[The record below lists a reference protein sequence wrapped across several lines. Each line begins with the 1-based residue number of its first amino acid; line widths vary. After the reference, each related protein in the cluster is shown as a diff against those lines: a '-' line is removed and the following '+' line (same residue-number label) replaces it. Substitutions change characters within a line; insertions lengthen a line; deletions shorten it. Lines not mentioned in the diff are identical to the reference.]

1 MSMEYESTRNFVKDN
16 LWFRDTY
23 GRFVL
28 LRGVNFASR
37 SKLPPYLPISPLQS
51 KSLTSK
57 ELKAELGV
65 VEPEIKRLTELG
77 FNIVRLLVIWK
88 AIEPKPNPNL
98 DQLLPEGENYLNLV
112 KETIDVLYSH
122 GLFVI
127 VDFHQDIAHEI
138 YGGDGFPDWAMAID
152 ELHPRPPSL
161 ANSNIKSR
169 DWAVAYYLNFLVRN
183 TLQSFWKNSLKN
195 TDEGLHNFPVRTHLE
210 KTVGQT
216 VKFFKVLNE
225 GNGHPAI
232 LGFSPFNEPH
242 PVGLG
247 KQFFEER
254 ILKEFYSNVLKEI
267 NKFDD
272 KAFIFIEPRLDW
284 TVYPATD
291 IGLELQFPFI
301 QNAEQIHTWL
311 PLDSKFTEQYKSQ
324 GVFSFHYYDP
334 WTISYALFNIPDN
347 MHNKQRE
354 WPQIFNKFR
363 EAAISRGLVPFLT
376 EFGGSHD
383 WEQFFTDIEPREAYQ
398 EKQIRAYIDL
408 QFQQVEA
415 YLLNATYWNY
425 DLYNTLED
433 NDNWNLENFS
443 LLGPNRRPRH
453 IDIVARPY
461 PKYSSAEPYLLF
473 FDLKSK
479 YCVIALK
486 GPVVEAPTFIYIPYS
501 IHYKPAFKVW
511 CTSNRLEW
519 QSENQI
525 MRWWPDRNEILNQI
539 IITPKI
545 DRIDT
550 SILPQVSNQL
560 MAKTSFSQEFG
571 T

>member
-1 MSMEYESTRNFVKDN
+1 MENLSTRNFVKDGI
-16 LWFRDTY
+16 WFRDTQ

-28 LRGVNFASR
+28 FRGVNFASR

-51 KSLTSK
+51 KSLTLQ
-57 ELKAELGV
+57 ELKEELRV
-65 VEPEIKRLTELG
+65 VEPEIKLLKELG

-88 AIEPKPNPNL
+88 AIEPTPNPNL

-112 KETIDVLYSH
+112 KEILDVLYSY

-127 VDFHQDIAHEI
+127 IDFHQDIAHEI
-138 YGGDGFPDWAMAID
+138 YGGDGFPDWALAID
-152 ELHPRPPSL
+152 EFHVRPTRLP
-161 ANSNIKSR
+161 NSNIKYR
-169 DWAVAYYLNFLVRN
+169 DWATGYYLNYLVRN

-195 TDEGLHNFPVRTHLE
+195 TDMGLDNYPVRTHLE

-216 VKFFKVLNE
+216 VKFFKALNN

-247 KQFFEER
+247 KQFFEES
-254 ILKEFYSNVLKEI
+254 ILKEFYSNILKEI
-267 NKFDD
+267 NKFDN
-272 KAFIFIEPRLDW
+272 KAFVFIEPRLDW

-301 QNAEQIHTWL
+301 QDPKQIHTWL
-311 PLDSKFTEQYKSQ
+311 PADSKFIEQYKSQ
-324 GVFSFHYYDP
+324 GIFSFHYYDP

-347 MHNKQRE
+347 MHNKQKE
-354 WPQIFNKFR
+354 WPKIFYELH

-383 WEQFFTDIEPREAYQ
+383 WEQLYTDIQPKEAYQ
-398 EKQIRAYIDL
+398 AKQIRAYMDL

-415 YLLNATYWNY
+415 HLLNATYWNY
-425 DLYNTLED
+425 DLYNTVD
-433 NDNWNLENFS
+433 DRDNWNLENFS
-443 LLGPNRRPRH
+443 LLGPKRIPSH
-453 IDIVARPY
+453 IDITARPY

-479 YCVIALK
+479 YCIIVLK
-486 GPVVEAPTFIYIPYS
+486 GPVVEAATVIYIPYKF
-501 IHYKPAFKVW
+501 HYNPTFKMW
-511 CTSNRLEW
+511 STSNHFEW
-519 QSENQI
+519 HSENQV
-525 MRWWPDRNEILNQI
+525 MNWWPDKNEMLNQI
-539 IITPKI
+539 VITPTI
-545 DRIDT
+545 DKIDT
-550 SILPQVSNQL
+550 SILPPISNNL
-560 MAKTSFSQEFG
+560 MNKTNFSQEFG